1 LLRLD
6 REGHG
11 VLFGHPVAR
20 PQALKQIKPEVSP
33 QRFLDHLAVSLTGSR
48 SHDLHGPQDI
58 LVNGERSSHL
68 RHIGILASRCVPGR
82 CRGLNNLAT
91 VIVEIGD
98 IDVVELQLGAPVS
111 ASRYADHM
119 CVGCAMAA
127 ASAASG
133 FRTWLQTHN
142 LGWLTPRR
150 MRAATIGAMC
160 AAGLVSTV
168 GVSGST
174 PPTPHTA
181 AAPAQHATAT
191 R

>member
-11 VLFGHPVAR
+11 VLFGHP
-20 PQALKQIKPEVSP
+20 
-33 QRFLDHLAVSLTGSR
+33 
-48 SHDLHGPQDI
+48 
-58 LVNGERSSHL
+58 
-68 RHIGILASRCVPGR
+68 
-82 CRGLNNLAT
+82 
-91 VIVEIGD
+91 EIGD

-111 ASRYADHM
+111 ACRYADHM

-160 AAGLVSTV
+160 TAGLVSTV
-168 GVSGST
+168 
-174 PPTPHTA
+174 
-181 AAPAQHATAT
+181 AAPVQHATHATAT